1 MNLNMEYPISE
12 EMEEVLYNDP
22 EGSAI
27 FHKLTPGAKKKT
39 NSYS

>member
-1 MNLNMEYPISE
+1 MELQPNESKYGMPISE

-27 FHKLTPGAKKKT
+27 FHKLTPEP
-39 NSYS
+39 